1 MMGGLVDILNRAA
14 LMGGSTGDE
23 TMNTF
28 TIDDI
33 RKFWPCYDPNKY
45 LPEDWEGTAL
55 DILRVDTCPAKNRFW
70 VVLRDGW
77 IDDKTLRLFA
87 VWCAREVLK
96 LVDNPDPRS
105 IAACDVAE
113 RYANGA
119 ATQQE
124 LAAARA
130 AARAAA
136 WDADRAAAWDATAA
150 RAAARAA
157 AGAATG
163 AAAWDATGAW
173 DAAGAAAWDAQL
185 KHLIEMLEENG

>member
-1 MMGGLVDILNRAA
+1 
-14 LMGGSTGDE
+14 
-23 TMNTF
+23 MNTF

-55 DILRVDTCPAKNRFW
+55 DILRVDTCPAKDRFW

-113 RYANGA
+113 RFANGA

-124 LAAARA
+124 MAAARSGAWA

-136 WDADRAAAWDATAA
+136 WDATGAWVAAW
-150 RAAARAA
+150 
-157 AGAATG
+157 
-163 AAAWDATGAW
+163 AWDATGAW
-173 DAAGAAAWDAQL
+173 AAARAAAWAWDAAWDAQL